1 MEKKEMKQEN
11 TRDTNENRP
20 VRTKGGK
27 NFRKGGNRRK
37 REEKRFEE
45 RVVSINRVAKTVK
58 GGRKIR
64 FNALVVIGD
73 GKGTV
78 GFGFGKANEV
88 PDAIK
93 KAIEIAKTNLYKI
106 EMSKGDT
113 LPFETIG
120 KHGASEVF
128 MKPAPVGTGVIAGG
142 PVRAVLELAGIK
154 NIYSKV
160 NGSRTPINVVR
171 ATVNGIENI
180 AKFKTAAR
188 NRRSNPEE
196 AVA

>member
-27 NFRKGGNRRK
+27 NFRKDGNRRK
-37 REEKRFEE
+37 REVKRFEE

>member
-27 NFRKGGNRRK
+27 NFRKGGSRGK

-45 RVVSINRVAKTVK
+45 RIVSINRVAKTVK